1 MDMENPVYVVFG
13 DRSGSAHGD
22 GEGRTTGEMTSAER
36 AAVTMGF
43 EEPDRVPLFTIYG
56 AKDLGLSIREYSSKL
71 KYVAAGQMR
80 LLEKFGGIDC
90 PAHQGGVCR

>member
-1 MDMENPVYVVFG
+1 M
-13 DRSGSAHGD
+13 
-22 GEGRTTGEMTSAER
+22 TGGMTPAER

-43 EEPDRVPLFTIYG
+43 EEPDRVPLFLLFTIYG
-56 AKDLGLSIREYSSKL
+56 AKELGLSIREYSSKL